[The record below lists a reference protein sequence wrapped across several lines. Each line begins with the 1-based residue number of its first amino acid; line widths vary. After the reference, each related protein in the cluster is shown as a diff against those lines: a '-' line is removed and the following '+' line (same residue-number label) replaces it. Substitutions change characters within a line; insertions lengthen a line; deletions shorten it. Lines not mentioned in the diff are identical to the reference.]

1 MKRLLAQWAK
11 IISDLFRV
19 ELTSHK
25 KNDMLFPI
33 LLGKKSY
40 ITSGLD
46 NCPFFLWTLPNI
58 FSE

>member
-25 KNDMLFPI
+25 KNDMLFPFFR
-33 LLGKKSY
+33 KKLHN
-40 ITSGLD
+40 I
-46 NCPFFLWTLPNI
+46 CWIIVRFFLWTLPNI